1 MEEDFIKQLDLTE
14 KDVELTKYLYEE
26 HLAKS
31 LKKNLN

>member
-26 HLAKS
+26 HLAKMPEEE
-31 LKKNLN
+31 